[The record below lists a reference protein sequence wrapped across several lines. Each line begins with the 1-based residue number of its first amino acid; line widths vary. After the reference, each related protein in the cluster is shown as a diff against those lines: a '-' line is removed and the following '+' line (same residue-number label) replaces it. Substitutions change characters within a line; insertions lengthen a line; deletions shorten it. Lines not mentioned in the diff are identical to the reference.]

1 MIQEL
6 NRILQAIIHGQ
17 LQTIYNV
24 DTMIMIQN
32 EAVRLIDNK
41 NWDSNDLTIAQLLL
55 NISNIIYNNSDAMC
69 PLEDGV
75 YDRLLDIYKMYDKNF
90 QVGSEVVNGI
100 NNEGRIAPGT
110 GEHGDVYCPIIFA
123 DPSVKDGL
131 FYNNLSATP
140 PIDPAICD
148 QQINRTVYPKNNR
161 DNMIVPHKYP
171 KLVGTLDKC
180 KFVLLKEAIEA
191 GVADD
196 PSITVFERD
205 FLGKHL
211 AMGIINPYQEIT
223 LLVELKYDGMSVEAD
238 VCDHIISA
246 RSRGDT
252 AQDLADDLTPV
263 LAGYKFPYC
272 KPIPESEAFGMK
284 FEAIIT
290 KHNIEKFSRLT
301 GKKPYKNGRN
311 GIVGLMKSINAYA
324 YRDLIT
330 LVPLETSLD
339 IDPITEVEFM
349 NTYYHSGEY
358 LRYAVIKG
366 NYNQILFQVYKF
378 VKEAE
383 AIRDIMPFMY
393 DGVVVHYVDPQ
404 IRQILGRE
412 NSVNKYSIAIKFTPK
427 VKDAIFTGYSYTV
440 GQNGTITPMIHYTPV
455 EFFGTIHTKSSGHSY
470 QRFRE
475 LDLSIGEMINVSYR
489 NDVMP
494 YVTKPVAATSQYI
507 QASPYKEHFPTH
519 CPCCGTPLEFTERSA
534 RCPNP
539 KCPDR
544 VIARLTNMLDKLD
557 FKDFSESAL
566 RSLGVTSFTD
576 LLSVDFE
583 RAKVCLRSE
592 VLAKKLMDRLN
603 QLKTQPIFDY
613 KIIGSLGFTDIAIET
628 WKKILNVVH
637 INDILNLPASNLYN
651 RLINIRGIGEVT
663 TNVIVVE
670 RSDFFEDLQTITR
683 MGNVICTFHLAKPK
697 TIRFSGV
704 RDKELEQQLQ
714 SMGYDAN
721 GNASVTRSTNI
732 LLIPEVGYT
741 SEKMKKAGDKT
752 QVIQIDE
759 FKKHMD
765 YYLSLI

>member
-17 LQTIYNV
+17 LQSIYTV
-24 DTMIMIQN
+24 DTMVMIQR

-41 NWDSNDLTIAQLLL
+41 YWDNNDLTIAQLIL
-55 NISNIIYNNSDAMC
+55 NICNIIYNNSDAMC

-75 YDRLLDIYKMYDKNF
+75 YDRLLDVYKIYDKDF
-90 QVGSEVVNGI
+90 QVGAEVVNGI
-100 NNEGRIAPGT
+100 NNSGRVAPDSGV
-110 GEHGDVYCPIIFA
+110 HGDIYCPIIFA

-140 PIDPAICD
+140 PIDPAIYEQD
-148 QQINRTVYPKNNR
+148 IDRTVYPKNNR
-161 DNMIVPHKYP
+161 DNLIVPHKYP

-180 KFVLLKEAIEA
+180 KFVLMKEAIEA
-191 GVADD
+191 GVAED
-196 PSITVFERD
+196 PTIVVFERD
-205 FLGKHL
+205 FLGKQL
-211 AMGIINPYQEIT
+211 MQGIINPYQEIT
-223 LLVELKYDGMSVEAD
+223 LLLELKYDGMSVEAD

-272 KPIPESEAFGMK
+272 KPIPENESFGMK

-290 KHNIEKFSRLT
+290 KHNLEKLARLK
-301 GKKPYKNGRN
+301 GRPYKNGRN
-311 GIVGLMKSINAYA
+311 GIVGLMKSIDAYA

-358 LRYAVIKG
+358 LRYAVVKG
-366 NYNQILFQVYKF
+366 NYNQVLFQVYRF

-393 DGVVVHYVDPQ
+393 DGVVVHHIDPN
-404 IRQILGRE
+404 IRRILGRE

-455 EFFGTIHTKSSGHSY
+455 EFYGTIHTKSSGHSF
-470 QRFRE
+470 QRFKE

-494 YVTKPVAATSQYI
+494 YVTKPVAANNQFIPTGN
-507 QASPYKEHFPTH
+507 KEQFPMY

-534 RCPNP
+534 RCPNV
-539 KCPDR
+539 KCSDR

-557 FKDFSESAL
+557 FKDFSEAAL
-566 RSLGVTSFTD
+566 RSLNVTSFTD
-576 LLSVDFE
+576 FLNIDFD
-583 RAKVCLRSE
+583 RAKECLNSE
-592 VLAKKLMDRLN
+592 LLATKLMDRLN

-628 WKKILNVVH
+628 WKKILNVIH
-637 INDILNLPASNLYN
+637 INDIINLSVADLYN
-651 RLINIRGIGEVT
+651 RLINIRGIGQAT
-663 TNVIVVE
+663 TNVIIVE
-670 RSDFFEDLQTITR
+670 RRDFLEDLQTITR
-683 MGNVICTFHLAKPK
+683 MGNVICTFHLDKPK

-704 RDKELEQQLQ
+704 RDKDLEQQLQ

-721 GNASVTRSTNI
+721 GNASVTKSTNI
-732 LLIPEVGYT
+732 LLIPEVGYM
-741 SEKMKKAGDKT
+741 SEKMKKAGDNT

>member
-17 LQTIYNV
+17 LQSIYTV
-24 DTMIMIQN
+24 DTMVMIQR

-41 NWDSNDLTIAQLLL
+41 YWDNNDLTIAQLIL
-55 NISNIIYNNSDAMC
+55 NICNIIYNNSDAMC

-75 YDRLLDIYKMYDKNF
+75 YDRLLDVYKIYDKDF
-90 QVGSEVVNGI
+90 QVGAEVVNGI
-100 NNEGRIAPGT
+100 NNSGRVAPDSGV
-110 GEHGDVYCPIIFA
+110 HGDIYCPIIFA
-123 DPSVKDGL
+123 DLSVKDGL
-131 FYNNLSATP
+131 FYDNLSATP
-140 PIDPAICD
+140 PIDPAIYEQD
-148 QQINRTVYPKNNR
+148 IDRTAYPKNNR
-161 DNMIVPHKYP
+161 DNLIVPHKYP

-180 KFVLLKEAIEA
+180 KFVLMKEAIEA
-191 GVADD
+191 GVAED
-196 PSITVFERD
+196 PTIVVFERD
-205 FLGKHL
+205 FLGKQL
-211 AMGIINPYQEIT
+211 MQGIINPYQEIT
-223 LLVELKYDGMSVEAD
+223 LLLELKYDGMSVEAD

-272 KPIPESEAFGMK
+272 KPIPENESFGMK

-290 KHNIEKFSRLT
+290 KHNLEKLARLK
-301 GKKPYKNGRN
+301 GRPYKNGRN
-311 GIVGLMKSINAYA
+311 GIVGLMKSIDAYA

-358 LRYAVIKG
+358 LRYAVVKG
-366 NYNQILFQVYKF
+366 NYNQVLFQVYRF

-393 DGVVVHYVDPQ
+393 DGVVIHHIDPN
-404 IRQILGRE
+404 IRRILGRE

-455 EFFGTIHTKSSGHSY
+455 EFYGTIHTKSSGHSF
-470 QRFRE
+470 QRFKE

-494 YVTKPVAATSQYI
+494 YVTKPVAANNQFIPTGN
-507 QASPYKEHFPTH
+507 KEQFPMY
-519 CPCCGTPLEFTERSA
+519 CPCCGTQLEFTERSA
-534 RCPNP
+534 RCPNV

-557 FKDFSESAL
+557 FKDFSEAAL
-566 RSLGVTSFTD
+566 RSLNVTSFTD
-576 LLSVDFE
+576 FLNIDFD
-583 RAKVCLRSE
+583 RAKECLNSE
-592 VLAKKLMDRLN
+592 LLATKLMDRLN

-628 WKKILNVVH
+628 WKKILNVIH
-637 INDILNLPASNLYN
+637 INDIINLSAADLYN
-651 RLINIRGIGEVT
+651 RLINIRGIGQAT
-663 TNVIVVE
+663 TNVIIVE
-670 RSDFFEDLQTITR
+670 RRDFLEDLQTITR
-683 MGNVICTFHLAKPK
+683 MGNVICTFHLDKPK

-704 RDKELEQQLQ
+704 RDKDLEQQLQ

-721 GNASVTRSTNI
+721 GNASVTKSTNI
-732 LLIPEVGYT
+732 LLIPEVGYM
-741 SEKMKKAGDKT
+741 SEKMKKAGDNT